1 MEKKTWKTW
10 RQWFK
15 AGQKDHLAGKPIA
28 YPNQPDYVE
37 GYQSVLVTSKE
48 WDATARATGR
58 DSYYATHDI
67 DHDHSMND

>member
-48 WDATARATGR
+48 WDATARAADALYVDVHEQIENRRVG
-58 DSYYATHDI
+58 S
-67 DHDHSMND
+67 